1 MKFIFLC
8 CVLLCLFSCGDD
20 GFKKYEKLEQFRVLG
35 IVADT
40 PEVNDTG
47 EVVTLTPIVS
57 DISNQGREVTITI
70 NACVDPGVSR
80 GADVSCEVGT
90 LTQEVVY
97 NSGNAVDLN
106 VTLGASLF
114 TGAMPN
120 VSITIPSGILTGKT
134 IFEQYNG
141 VDYLLIF
148 DFKSGG
154 ESLVKSFKR
163 IKVSSRPTK
172 NSNPVL
178 GTVGS
183 LSLNS
188 SEQDLEVENSSSK
201 ETFDFYSLSGKLE
214 QKDEVMYLTWF
225 TSSGE
230 INNSQVY
237 VGEPANLT
245 FSSSLPT
252 EAVVVV
258 LLRDGRGGLDF
269 DLVYLN

>member
-1 MKFIFLC
+1 MKFLILIC
-8 CVLLCLFSCGDD
+8 ILILLFSCGDD

-35 IVADT
+35 IIADT
-40 PEVNDTG
+40 PEVNDSQA
-47 EVVTLTPIVS
+47 VVTLTPVVS
-57 DISNQGREVTITI
+57 DISSQGREITISI

-80 GADVSCEVGT
+80 GAEVTCEEGT
-90 LTQEVVY
+90 LTQEVIY

-106 VTLGASLF
+106 ATLGASLF

-120 VSITIPSGILTGKT
+120 VSITLPSDILTGKT

-141 VDYLLIF
+141 VDYLVIL

-154 ESLVKSFKR
+154 ESLIKSLKR
-163 IKVSSRPTK
+163 IKVSSRPVK

-178 GTVGS
+178 GTMSNLS
-183 LSLNS
+183 LSS
-188 SEQDLEVENSSSK
+188 SVQDLKVTNSSSK
-201 ETFDFYSLSGKLE
+201 ETFDFFSLSGNLE

-237 VGEPANLT
+237 VDEPTKVTFASNL
-245 FSSSLPT
+245 PA

-269 DLVYLN
+269 NVVYLN

>member
-1 MKFIFLC
+1 MKLLIIS
-8 CVLLCLFSCGDD
+8 CVFLCLFSCGDD

-40 PEVNDTG
+40 PEVNDTNA
-47 EVVTLTPIVS
+47 VVTLTPIVS
-57 DISNQGREVTITI
+57 DISNQGREVTVTI
-70 NACVDPGVSR
+70 SACVDPGVSR
-80 GADVSCEVGT
+80 GADVSGEGGT
-90 LTQEVVY
+90 FTQDVVY

-106 VTLGASLF
+106 ATLGATLY

-120 VSITIPSGILTGKT
+120 VSVTLPSDILAGKT
-134 IFEQYNG
+134 VFEQFNG

-163 IKVSSRPTK
+163 VKVSSRTTK

-183 LSLNS
+183 LSLSS
-188 SEQDLEVENSSSK
+188 SEQVLEVQNSSSR
-201 ETFDFYSLSGKLE
+201 ETFDFYSLSGNLE

-237 VGEPANLT
+237 VNENSEL
-245 FSSSLPT
+245 SLDSSLPS

-258 LLRDGRGGLDF
+258 LLRDGRGGVDYEVVF
-269 DLVYLN
+269 IN

>member
-1 MKFIFLC
+1 MKLLIIS
-8 CVLLCLFSCGDD
+8 CVFLCLFSCGDD

-40 PEVNDTG
+40 PEVNDTNA
-47 EVVTLTPIVS
+47 VVTLTPIVS
-57 DISNQGREVTITI
+57 DISNQGREVTVTI
-70 NACVDPGVSR
+70 SACVDPGVSR
-80 GADVSCEVGT
+80 GADVSCEGGT
-90 LTQEVVY
+90 FTQDVVY

-106 VTLGASLF
+106 ATLGATLY

-120 VSITIPSGILTGKT
+120 VSVTLPSDILAGKT
-134 IFEQYNG
+134 VFEQFNG

-163 IKVSSRPTK
+163 VKVSSRTTK

-183 LSLNS
+183 LSLSS
-188 SEQDLEVENSSSK
+188 SEQVLEVQNSSSR
-201 ETFDFYSLSGKLE
+201 ETFDFYSLSGNLE

-237 VGEPANLT
+237 VNENSEL
-245 FSSSLPT
+245 SLDSSLPS

-258 LLRDGRGGLDF
+258 LLRDGRGGVDYEVVF
-269 DLVYLN
+269 IN